1 MELIPI
7 LSTIILVATIS
18 TFILAVGAYI
28 LYKIRESKIPYVVT
42 ERKIQSA
49 ELVQPVEVQT
59 SSVKTEHERQDHAFK
74 QRTGDVNISVQQVP
88 YSKPDSGRTT
98 SDYREEHKVVIPV
111 NKYSKYSQEEY
122 IPSNGDGKEKVLKW
136 R

>member
-28 LYKIRESKIPYVVT
+28 LYKIRESKPPVT
-42 ERKIQSA
+42 YTDRKIQSA
-49 ELVQPVEVQT
+49 ELVQPVEVRND
-59 SSVKTEHERQDHAFK
+59 SVVRDAEVRERTFK
-74 QRTGDVNISVQQVP
+74 QRTGDVNISVNQIPHPNTGSVDV
-88 YSKPDSGRTT
+88 KKNL
-98 SDYREEHKVVIPV
+98 HKVVIPV
-111 NKYSKYSQEEY
+111 NKYSKYSPEEY
-122 IPSNGDGKEKVLKW
+122 IPSNGESTEKVLKW